1 MIPPELPPR
10 DKEPPPENVCQ
21 DTAYLPSFLPPEAV
35 VGAVAAGTACVTA
48 QAEIAAE
55 KQLQNA
61 IRSKIN
67 SINHSN
73 DKTYM
78 KSHYIQVQNRLYR
91 DMSYTKSY
99 IYDLNRLQ
107 NENITS

>member
-1 MIPPELPPR
+1 MVPPLVPPQG
-10 DKEPPPENVCQ
+10 KEPPTLNLCQ

-35 VGAVAAGTACVTA
+35 AGAVLAGTACATA
-48 QAEIAAE
+48 QAETAAE

-78 KSHYIQVQNRLYR
+78 KSHYIQVQNSLYR
-91 DMSYTKSY
+91 DRSYTKSY
-99 IYDLNRLQ
+99 IYDSNRLQ